1 MVGVRKFQPNTAA
14 GSIGI
19 LFFAMGWILFWRFWI
34 EGNAEGNADRLMITP
49 SLIVNFLPMKV
60 SICQIVTA
68 RKRNHTIST
77 PLDWASFKW
86 CTTSGSDRQTR
97 LINVKI
103 GHGSDTNLT
112 CVFWE
117 ILHELKSLQ
126 TVLSCH
132 SYNPFCGLRITR
144 RMEGDNK
151 VNVIYCTVSNK
162 TTREGNLLRKLNEN
176 ALFHIA
182 ADRSLQTQL
191 LWSWVPKKLIKFTF
205 SIWYLV
211 QKSD

>member
-1 MVGVRKFQPNTAA
+1 MEKGGRPIVKPN
-14 GSIGI
+14 GKC
-19 LFFAMGWILFWRFWI
+19 LNFFH
-34 EGNAEGNADRLMITP
+34 
-49 SLIVNFLPMKV
+49 FLDSYPY
-60 SICQIVTA
+60 CQFSSNERIYLSNSQSKEEKPHFFNPTC
-68 RKRNHTIST
+68 
-77 PLDWASFKW
+77 ASFKR
-86 CTTSGSDRQTR
+86 CTISGSDRQTR

>member
-1 MVGVRKFQPNTAA
+1 M
-14 GSIGI
+14 
-19 LFFAMGWILFWRFWI
+19 
-34 EGNAEGNADRLMITP
+34 GNA
-49 SLIVNFLPMKV
+49 LIFFHFLDSFPYCRFSSNERIYLSNSQSKEEKPHFFNPT
-60 SICQIVTA
+60 C
-68 RKRNHTIST
+68 
-77 PLDWASFKW
+77 ASFKR
-86 CTTSGSDRQTR
+86 CTISGSDRQTR

-103 GHGSDTNLT
+103 GHGSNTNLT

-132 SYNPFCGLRITR
+132 GYNPFCGLRITR

-182 ADRSLQTQL
+182 ADRSLICAYKL
-191 LWSWVPKKLIKFTF
+191 SYCGLEFPKSWLSSHFQFGTLCKRVTKGSKQ
-205 SIWYLV
+205 SERC
-211 QKSD
+211 